1 MNGLNQIAVDFCAC
15 EHVGTYG
22 LMRQQLLRHR
32 LFPAT
37 IDQPQTC
44 STFSLLEHYR
54 MQALQSKITMYDY
67 YMALE
72 KLTENRGFA
81 SVPVGLIF
89 HPEPDANDS
98 SLEALQGVR
107 TDDSS
112 VQIPYSPEA
121 RWQGTH
127 SIWNLGYG

>member
-1 MNGLNQIAVDFCAC
+1 
-15 EHVGTYG
+15 
-22 LMRQQLLRHR
+22 
-32 LFPAT
+32 
-37 IDQPQTC
+37 
-44 STFSLLEHYR
+44 
-54 MQALQSKITMYDY
+54 MYDY

-89 HPEPDANDS
+89 HLELDANNS

-121 RWQGTH
+121 RWQGTR
-127 SIWNLGYG
+127 SIWDLGYG